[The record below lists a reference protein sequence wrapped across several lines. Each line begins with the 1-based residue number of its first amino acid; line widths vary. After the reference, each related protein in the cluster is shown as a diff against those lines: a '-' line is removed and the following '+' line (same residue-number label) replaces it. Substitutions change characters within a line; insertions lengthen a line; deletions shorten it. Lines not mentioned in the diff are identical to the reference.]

1 MHTSYTTE
9 KITQQRMADNAR
21 RALVNADRDAHIP
34 RRPRRTFSFPGIAF
48 RRKRDPASPDAGPAV
63 G

>member
-9 KITQQRMADNAR
+9 KITQQRMADTAR
-21 RALVNADRDAHIP
+21 RALANAARDAHVP

-48 RRKRDPASPDAGPAV
+48 RRKAIRIA
-63 G
+63 